1 MKKIFVPIVVLFLL
15 AAYNL
20 FGQISGGVRVGAN
33 ISNLKYSEGD
43 FSEKDDS
50 KFGPIIG
57 VYLTYMFAEQAGI
70 QPEFFYSLMGGNDP
84 GDEDKTNLSYIALPI
99 LFRYNVTEQ
108 IHLLAGPQLGFLLS
122 AKEKDP
128 DGDVDLKDES
138 SSIDFGIT
146 LGAGA
151 DINKFNVGL
160 RYLFGLSNVADFE
173 DIGDFKVKNSAFQIV
188 LGYRLLGD
196 D

>member
-1 MKKIFVPIVVLFLL
+1 
-15 AAYNL
+15 
-20 FGQISGGVRVGAN
+20 
-33 ISNLKYSEGD
+33 
-43 FSEKDDS
+43 
-50 KFGPIIG
+50 
-57 VYLTYMFAEQAGI
+57 
-70 QPEFFYSLMGGNDP
+70 
-84 GDEDKTNLSYIALPI
+84 
-99 LFRYNVTEQ
+99 
-108 IHLLAGPQLGFLLS
+108 LLAGPQLGFLLS